1 MAGTSPHSMLTGL
14 ILFFTCELTGLVL
27 AVIGGSLM
35 DILEV
40 NLVGA
45 GLLETGDWNNTFYT
59 GLINIFYW
67 IPYILGVLGIFIL
80 LTTIYQRYGKDK
92 QDEEEDETYY
102 INGGQL

>member
-1 MAGTSPHSMLTGL
+1 MAGTSPHSMLTGV
-14 ILFFTCELTGLVL
+14 ILFFSCELIALIL

-45 GLLETGDWNNTFYT
+45 GLLETGDWNNSFYAS
-59 GLINIFYW
+59 LINIYYW
-67 IPYILGVLGIFIL
+67 IPYILGGLGIFIL

-92 QDEEEDETYY
+92 EDDDTEYY
-102 INGGQL
+102 TNDGQL